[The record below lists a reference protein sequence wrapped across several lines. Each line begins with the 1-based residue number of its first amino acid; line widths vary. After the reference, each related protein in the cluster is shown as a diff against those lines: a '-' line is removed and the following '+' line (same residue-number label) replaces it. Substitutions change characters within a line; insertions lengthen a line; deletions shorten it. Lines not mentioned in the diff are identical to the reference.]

1 MRVVNCTF
9 SILLAAGILLLAIC
23 LFVRISRRL
32 RKKGGSMAT
41 VMLGATDAFYHRDK
55 KKAIEVIV
63 ERNAGKKMEEQSSS
77 DPEKKDGFS

>member
-1 MRVVNCTF
+1 VNCTF
-9 SILLAAGILLLAIC
+9 SILLAAGILLLAIY

>member
-1 MRVVNCTF
+1 LRVVNCTF
-9 SILLAAGILLLAIC
+9 SILLAAGILLLAIY

>member
-9 SILLAAGILLLAIC
+9 SILLAAGILLLAIY